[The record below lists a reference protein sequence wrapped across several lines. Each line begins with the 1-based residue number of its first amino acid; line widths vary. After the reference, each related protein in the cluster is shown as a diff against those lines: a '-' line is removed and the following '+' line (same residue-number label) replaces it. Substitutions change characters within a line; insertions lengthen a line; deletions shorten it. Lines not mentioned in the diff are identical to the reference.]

1 MKEYD
6 QERYEV
12 PDVLPT
18 ESKSDLKL
26 QSEPTLDYGSSPNL
40 TRYLST
46 VKSEKDDD

>member
-1 MKEYD
+1 MREYD

-18 ESKSDLKL
+18 ESNSNLRVA
-26 QSEPTLDYGSSPNL
+26 SEPTFDYGSTPNL

-46 VKSEKDDD
+46 MKSEKDDD